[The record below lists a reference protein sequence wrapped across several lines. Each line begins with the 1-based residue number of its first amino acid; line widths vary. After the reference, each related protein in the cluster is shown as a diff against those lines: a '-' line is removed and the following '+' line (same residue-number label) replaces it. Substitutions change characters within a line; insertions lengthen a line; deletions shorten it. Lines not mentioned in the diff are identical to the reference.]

1 MKIIIF
7 SFLLFTISTFSQNL
21 QNSIKFYNSGNY
33 KSAIT
38 GLKKVIEKDKE
49 NSKAYYYLGMCYMM
63 LEDGDKAI
71 ENLSLSI
78 QKDNKFADA
87 YNSRGLAYG
96 FVGQTEMS
104 LEDFDRAIIV
114 DPNFSEAY
122 LNRATAHSSLG
133 HIDQAISDFS
143 EALKLDPKNPSIYYQ
158 RGQLYLSQSKND
170 EAISDLKQS
179 IELGLK
185 NSDTYFELGNSYYA
199 SKQWQNAIDSYT
211 ESLLLNPKNDKSI
224 NNRAMAYDKI
234 GDSKKAEADRVKL
247 EKMAGVKFTPF
258 ENIKW
263 KTFKSS
269 DNSISIELPSDWFFY
284 ESEKSVDR
292 TEILI
297 TPVKWDKESAT
308 IMTSANLV
316 MNRNMDKLF
325 GISDPSD
332 LINFW
337 SSSNSKNSDSY
348 FSYTVG
354 SQRIKMIGDF
364 NAKIF
369 RTNRQVEANTIAY
382 ESYEIAAAKENV
394 LFYGYLQSPDNQWS
408 YYEKIFEKAIKTLKI
423 Q

>member
-1 MKIIIF
+1 MKFLIF
-7 SFLLFTISTFSQNL
+7 TILFFTISAFSQNL
-21 QNSIKFYNSGNY
+21 QNSIKLYNSGNY
-33 KSAIT
+33 KSAVN

-71 ENLSLSI
+71 ENLSISI

-133 HIDQAISDFS
+133 HIDQAISDFT
-143 EALKLDPKNPSIYYQ
+143 EALKLNPKNPSVYYQ

-179 IELGLK
+179 IDLGLK

-199 SKQWQNAIDSYT
+199 NKQWQNAIDAYT

-234 GDSKKAEADRVKL
+234 GATREAASDRVKL
-247 EKMAGVKFTPF
+247 EKMAGVKFIPF
-258 ENIKW
+258 ETIKW

-284 ESEKSVDR
+284 EIEKSVDR

-297 TPVKWDKESAT
+297 TPAKWDKESAT
-308 IMTSANLV
+308 IMTSANFV

-325 GISDPSD
+325 GISDPSLLVD
-332 LINFW
+332 FW
-337 SSSNSKNSDSY
+337 SNSNAKNTEEY
-348 FSYTVG
+348 HTYTVG
-354 SQRIKMIGDF
+354 SQQLKMIGKF

-369 RTNRQVEANTIAY
+369 RTFRQIDNKSIPY
-382 ESYEIAAAKENV
+382 ESYEIAAGKENT
-394 LFYGYLQSPDNQWS
+394 LFYGYLQSPNNQWG